1 MRKTAITA
9 SAVLALALAPAGV
22 LAQEEISDDMSG
34 DDMMMGSMVPHPSH
48 IHAGDCSMPGEVI
61 APLSDVGV
69 VGNDAQGAAS
79 HTHVDIGLSTV
90 ELSLEAILA
99 ADHSI
104 MVHQSA
110 DDLDTILACGSIG
123 GHDVDGRF
131 LMGISPWDDSGYAGI
146 AWLTDNGDG
155 TTGVEVTLLQTGAAG
170 MHDMDDTSMDDEMSG
185 DDMSGDDI
193 SMDDDMTEDEMED
206 MSDDDMDEDDD
217 MTDDDMDDDDDMES
231 DG

>member
-1 MRKTAITA
+1 MRKTAMAA
-9 SAVLALALAPAGV
+9 SAVLALALAPASA
-22 LAQEEISDDMSG
+22 LAQEDMSDEMSG

-48 IHAGDCSMPGEVI
+48 IHAGDCSMPGDVVVG
-61 APLSDVGV
+61 LSDVGV

-90 ELSLEAILA
+90 DLALADILA

-110 DDLDTILACGSIG
+110 DDLGTILACGSIG

-131 LMGISPWDDSGYAGI
+131 LVGISPWEDSGYAGI

-155 TTGVEVTLLQTGAAG
+155 TTDIEVTLLQTGDAG
-170 MHDMDDTSMDDEMSG
+170 MHMGMD
-185 DDMSGDDI
+185 DDMSDDMSDESMSDE
-193 SMDDDMTEDEMED
+193 SMDDDMCDDMDDMSDESMDDD
-206 MSDDDMDEDDD
+206 MSDDDMEEDD
-217 MTDDDMDDDDDMES
+217 S
-231 DG
+231 

>member
-1 MRKTAITA
+1 MRKTVIGA

-22 LAQEEISDDMSG
+22 LAQEEMSDDMSG

-69 VGNDAQGAAS
+69 VGNDAEGAAS

-90 ELSLEAILA
+90 ELPLEAILA

-131 LMGISPWDDSGYAGI
+131 LVGISPWDDSGYAGI
-146 AWLTDNGDG
+146 AWLADNGDG
-155 TTGVEVTLLQTGAAG
+155 TTGIEVTLLQTGDAG
-170 MHDMDDTSMDDEMSG
+170 MHESMDDM
-185 DDMSGDDI
+185 
-193 SMDDDMTEDEMED
+193 SMDDDMSDDSMD
-206 MSDDDMDEDDD
+206 DDSMDDDDM
-217 MTDDDMDDDDDMES
+217 DDDDMES

>member
-1 MRKTAITA
+1 MRRTMAIGA
-9 SAVLALALAPAGV
+9 AAVLALALAPGSA
-22 LAQEEISDDMSG
+22 LAQEEMSDDMSG

-61 APLSDVGV
+61 FGLSEVGV
-69 VGNDAQGAAS
+69 VGNEAEGAAS

-90 ELSLEAILA
+90 DAPLADILA

-110 DDLDTILACGSIG
+110 DELETILACGSIG

-131 LMGISPWDDSGYAGI
+131 LVGISPVADSGYAGI

-155 TTGVEVTLLQTGAAG
+155 TTGVEVTLLQTGEMG
-170 MHDMDDTSMDDEMSG
+170 MHDGMDDDMAMD
-185 DDMSGDDI
+185 DDMSED
-193 SMDDDMTEDEMED
+193 SMDDDMSDDSMDDDSMDDDMSDDDSKDDD
-206 MSDDDMDEDDD
+206 MSDDDMD
-217 MTDDDMDDDDDMES
+217 DDDME
-231 DG
+231 DEG

>member
-1 MRKTAITA
+1 
-9 SAVLALALAPAGV
+9 
-22 LAQEEISDDMSG
+22 MSRGLG
-34 DDMMMGSMVPHPSH
+34 DVYKRQ
-48 IHAGDCSMPGEVI
+48 
-61 APLSDVGV
+61 
-69 VGNDAQGAAS
+69 AQGAAS

-90 ELSLEAILA
+90 ELPLEAILA

-131 LMGISPWDDSGYAGI
+131 LVGISPWDDSGYAGI

-185 DDMSGDDI
+185 DDMSGD
-193 SMDDDMTEDEMED
+193 E
-206 MSDDDMDEDDD
+206 MSDDEMDD
-217 MTDDDMDDDDDMES
+217 MSDDDMDDDDDMES

>member
-1 MRKTAITA
+1 MRRITTIGA
-9 SAVLALALAPAGV
+9 SAVLALALAPASA
-22 LAQEEISDDMSG
+22 LAQEDMSDEMSG

-48 IHAGDCSMPGEVI
+48 IHAGDCTMPGDVI

-69 VGNDAQGAAS
+69 VGNDAQGAES

-90 ELSLEAILA
+90 DLPLEAILA

-110 DDLDTILACGSIG
+110 DDLGTILACGSIG

-131 LMGISPWDDSGYAGI
+131 LVGISPWDGSGYAGI

-155 TTGVEVTLLQTGAAG
+155 TTDVEVTLLQTGAEG
-170 MHDMDDTSMDDEMSG
+170 MHDAMDD
-185 DDMSGDDI
+185 DM
-193 SMDDDMTEDEMED
+193 SMDDDSMED
-206 MSDDDMDEDDD
+206 DS
-217 MTDDDMDDDDDMES
+217 
-231 DG
+231 

>member
-1 MRKTAITA
+1 MPRTTTIGVA
-9 SAVLALALAPAGV
+9 AVLALALAPASA
-22 LAQEEISDDMSG
+22 LAQEDMSDSMSG

-61 APLSDVGV
+61 APLSEVGV
-69 VGNDAQGAAS
+69 VGNEAQGAES

-90 ELSLEAILA
+90 ELPLEAILA

-110 DDLDTILACGSIG
+110 DDLGTVLACGSIG

-131 LMGISPWDDSGYAGI
+131 LVGISPVDGSGYAGI

-155 TTGVEVTLLQTGAAG
+155 STDVEVALVQTGTEG
-170 MHDMDDTSMDDEMSG
+170 MHDAMDDMGG
-185 DDMSGDDI
+185 DDMS
-193 SMDDDMTEDEMED
+193 MDDPMEED
-206 MSDDDMDEDDD
+206 S
-217 MTDDDMDDDDDMES
+217 
-231 DG
+231 